1 MSEKKIDELD
11 EIREKLKKRAELLEF
26 DGLLVDQV
34 ALDLEKFN
42 EIKERAEQN
51 IAQQAINIDED
62 ERIQQTRKKIDR
74 LRKRV

>member
-1 MSEKKIDELD
+1 MSEKKIDEFD

-26 DGLLVDQV
+26 DGLFTDLVE
-34 ALDLEKFN
+34 LDLERFN

-51 IAQQAINIDED
+51 IAQQTIRIDED

>member
-26 DGLLVDQV
+26 DGLFADQV
-34 ALDLEKFN
+34 ALDLDRFN

-51 IAQQAINIDED
+51 IAQQAISIDED

>member
-1 MSEKKIDELD
+1 MSEKKIDEFD

-26 DGLLVDQV
+26 DGLFTDQV
-34 ALDLEKFN
+34 ELDLERFN

-51 IAQQAINIDED
+51 IAQQTIRIDED